1 MPRFAPLGSIRRLPL
16 QWKQPFFGYFPRA
29 ATFSRHHPES
39 ISPMPETVPSSSRPR
54 VLSGMRPTGKLH
66 LGNYM
71 GALANWVKL
80 QDQYEC
86 YFFIADLHAL
96 TTDYADPSRLK
107 LNTLDVAIDYLAAG
121 LDPEKSTIFIQS
133 HVPQHAELHLLFS
146 MITPLGWLERVPTY
160 KEQQENLSGKDL
172 STYGF
177 LGYPL
182 LQAADIL
189 LYQPQFVPV
198 GQDQVAHVELTREV
212 ARRFNSL
219 YKSTVFPEPEAL
231 LTPSP
236 KVPGTDGRK
245 MSKSYGNTIGLSESP
260 LLLGP
265 KIASMST
272 NGQRI
277 RQTDPGDP
285 DLCPIGDLHKVF
297 SAPEL
302 AQETQNGCRKASIRC
317 EVCKIGVGKSIFDL
331 IFPIYQKRRDLESRI
346 DETWEMLREQSAK
359 AAARAEQTMLSVRNI
374 FDLSRDLG
382 SVRRYFGTSAEDIKS
397 AHDLSEQ
404 SSWWNLPKDQR
415 AKLLRD
421 YWKSNLL
428 PRDIQ
433 LSQES
438 NRVFT
443 SLERELEEPFLSAK
457 KKRVFVTTAREKE
470 DGWHFWIPSKS
481 YEVWT
486 LLCWH
491 RNLWLDDFVIPQKYY
506 AQPFAQAKKKA
517 KDNPIHLRVWKI
529 GEKWNMEFVDLLER
543 EAIGNAIVAQ
553 TMEPIDIT
561 ELLSNYEP
569 LR

>member
-1 MPRFAPLGSIRRLPL
+1 MPESAPSSFPHALDH
-16 QWKQPFFGYFPRA
+16 PRA
-29 ATFSRHHPES
+29 
-39 ISPMPETVPSSSRPR
+39 SSAAGAAGPTAGGRPR

-80 QDQYEC
+80 QDSAQYEC

-96 TTDYADPSRLK
+96 TTDYADTSRLK
-107 LNTLDVAIDYLAAG
+107 LNTLDVALDYLAAG
-121 LDPEKSTIFIQS
+121 LNPNRSTIFIQS

-160 KEQQENLSGKDL
+160 KEQQENLTGKDL

-212 ARRFNSL
+212 ARRFNSM
-219 YKSTVFPEPEAL
+219 YKSAIFPEPEAL

-245 MSKSYGNTIGLSESP
+245 MSKSYGNTIGISESP

-285 DLCPIGDLHKVF
+285 DLCPVGDLHKVF

-302 AQETQNGCRKASIRC
+302 ALETQIGCRKASIRC
-317 EVCKIGVGKSIFDL
+317 EVCKYDVGKSILDL
-331 IFPIYQKRRDLESRI
+331 IFPIYEKRRELESRI
-346 DETWEMLREQSAK
+346 DETWEMLRGQSAK
-359 AAARAEQTMLSVRNI
+359 AAARAEQTMLSVRNT

-382 SVRRYFGTSAEDIKS
+382 SVRRYFGTSAEDIKN
-397 AHDLSEQ
+397 AHDLSQ
-404 SSWWNLPKDQR
+404 HSSWWNLPQDQQS
-415 AKLLRD
+415 KLMRD
-421 YWKSNLL
+421 YWRNNLV
-428 PRDIQ
+428 PRDSPLTEESQRNFASIQ
-433 LSQES
+433 
-438 NRVFT
+438 
-443 SLERELEEPFLSAK
+443 RELEEPFLSVK
-457 KKRVFVTTAREKE
+457 KKRVFVTTAREE
-470 DGWHFWIPSKS
+470 GAGWHFWIPPKS

-491 RNLWLDDFVIPQKYY
+491 GTYWLDDFVIPQKFY
-506 AQPFAQAKKKA
+506 AQPFAQAKKKS
-517 KDNPIHLRVWKI
+517 KDMPIHLRVWRY
-529 GEKWNMEFVDLLER
+529 GEKWNMEFVDLLAR

-553 TMEPIDIT
+553 AMDPIDIS
-561 ELLSNYEP
+561 ELRGNYDP